1 MLTYQKF
8 VLISDLPND
17 EFALKKILSANDD
30 IYLLII
36 LFIIQENNKMANKN
50 TIKIN
55 IATDVELLINSI

>member
-1 MLTYQKF
+1 MNL
-8 VLISDLPND
+8 L
-17 EFALKKILSANDD
+17 LKKILSANDD

>member
-1 MLTYQKF
+1 M
-8 VLISDLPND
+8 IRDLPND
-17 EFALKKILSANDD
+17 EFALKKTLSANDD